1 MGWLPSVKW
10 DLKWK
15 KWVQLFKV
23 EKMRL
28 IKEKIEEL
36 NIINKNW
43 IDIARDEINN
53 EKEPSNQQLVKLFNE
68 LWNLIRESLK
78 EDYKGTAEILKTHIE
93 GNSEWLLED
102 VNESLNRFWA
112 LEPLR
117 NMQKDK
123 EKCIEIIQYFCD
135 NVILYFDPQFANKY
149 LSFGFETAE
158 IFWKI
163 AQAIDGLVGYYVSR
177 HYTAQ
182 AIKKDLQE
190 ETGFDEYI
198 CEYISD
204 WIKAN
209 YQTLQLNV
217 LMDTISI
224 NASEGR

>member
-78 EDYKGTAEILKTHIE
+78 EDYLNEIDDYFDYKLIEKRDMIILKHSQKLIKSKENLLFPCRIFLKAPIE
-93 GNSEWLLED
+93 
-102 VNESLNRFWA
+102 
-112 LEPLR
+112 
-117 NMQKDK
+117 K
-123 EKCIEIIQYFCD
+123 I
-135 NVILYFDPQFANKY
+135 KY
-149 LSFGFETAE
+149 
-158 IFWKI
+158 
-163 AQAIDGLVGYYVSR
+163 
-177 HYTAQ
+177 
-182 AIKKDLQE
+182 
-190 ETGFDEYI
+190 
-198 CEYISD
+198 
-204 WIKAN
+204 
-209 YQTLQLNV
+209 
-217 LMDTISI
+217 TISSKFNDKI
-224 NASEGR
+224 IEREISIK